1 MLYSHFT
8 EELLNLQEVI
18 VKKIEKFENIT
29 HVHIEMPVT
38 EHICPVCGEKTKYI
52 HDYRCRTIKDLPAFD
67 KNVVLF
73 YRQRRYC
80 CHNCGKR
87 FAENNTFVPKYYQLT
102 RRLINKILD
111 KTEDVRSFT
120 SISKELNI
128 SVSTVIRIFDSIT
141 YLSPDKLPEAVAID

>member
-67 KNVVLF
+67 ENVVL
-73 YRQRRYC
+73 Y
-80 CHNCGKR
+80 HKR
-87 FAENNTFVPKYYQLT
+87 
-102 RRLINKILD
+102 
-111 KTEDVRSFT
+111 
-120 SISKELNI
+120 
-128 SVSTVIRIFDSIT
+128 
-141 YLSPDKLPEAVAID
+141 

>member
-1 MLYSHFT
+1 MFCHFFTFLICYLVQYTT
-8 EELLNLQEVI
+8 EKQPLQQKILEKKRSQYRVEL

-38 EHICPVCGEKTKYI
+38 EHICPICGEKTKYI

-67 KNVVLF
+67 KGVILC

-87 FAENNTFVPKYYQLT
+87 FAEQNSFVPKYYQLT

-111 KTEDVRSFT
+111 KTSC
-120 SISKELNI
+120 KE
-128 SVSTVIRIFDSIT
+128 
-141 YLSPDKLPEAVAID
+141 YMEC